1 MTEKVRKLSVFL
13 QTLSRIPGLGFL
25 ADTERDLR
33 EAADQVDDMEDRVED
48 TKRHARDVKKTAADV
63 VSRDEDE
70 D

>member
-33 EAADQVDDMEDRVED
+33 EAADQVDDVEDRIED
-48 TKRHARDVKKTAADV
+48 GKRHMGDIRKTAGDV
-63 VSRDEDE
+63 VQSDDED
-70 D
+70 

>member
-1 MTEKVRKLSVFL
+1 MTEKVRKLSIFL

-33 EAADQVDDMEDRVED
+33 EAADQVDDVEDRIED
-48 TKRHARDVKKTAADV
+48 GKRHMGDVRKTARDVV
-63 VSRDEDE
+63 RNDEDE

>member
-33 EAADQVDDMEDRVED
+33 EAADQVDDVEDRIED
-48 TKRHARDVKKTAADV
+48 GKRHMGDIRKSAGDV
-63 VSRDEDE
+63 VRNNEDE